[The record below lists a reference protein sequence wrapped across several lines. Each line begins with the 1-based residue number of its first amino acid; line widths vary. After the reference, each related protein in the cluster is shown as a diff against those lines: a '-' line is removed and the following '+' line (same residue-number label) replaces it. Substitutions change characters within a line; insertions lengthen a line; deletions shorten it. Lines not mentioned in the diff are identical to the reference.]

1 MYTYLYYSITSYTRT
16 TEYIHAPQGLGVLTS
31 EFSNMHSLSANQN
44 GPRNL
49 QNVIHGSSDG
59 RVDKTRSGRRLC
71 RQCCGIKTAAASANA
86 AAPYPKA
93 NTPVRQ

>member
-1 MYTYLYYSITSYTRT
+1 MIIIIHTHGVHPCTPRFRCSNKRVL
-16 TEYIHAPQGLGVLTS
+16 EYRICS
-31 EFSNMHSLSANQN
+31 HSQLIKMVN
-44 GPRNL
+44 GIFNL
-49 QNVIHGSSDG
+49 QNVIHSSSDG

-93 NTPVRQ
+93 NTPVCQ